1 VLSAQC
7 VARNVRHCGRKGW
20 RVPEWWEYPSCLKG
34 RPGATRQAD
43 AHSVARPTI
52 GLCERLLG
60 QFLAM
65 RNPPLAS
72 RARAGQEI
80 LGRASKCKRT
90 GTYKCKRTGGG
101 DAPWNGAGAVEWHRT
116 LTQPREKR
124 SIASVYA
131 KLHVRRLVRAPN
143 KVVTTGAVESS
154 SK

>member
-1 VLSAQC
+1 MLSAQC

-72 RARAGQEI
+72 RAR
-80 LGRASKCKRT
+80 
-90 GTYKCKRTGGG
+90 
-101 DAPWNGAGAVEWHRT
+101 GAE
-116 LTQPREKR
+116 L
-124 SIASVYA
+124 
-131 KLHVRRLVRAPN
+131 VRRYWTGPASANVLEPTSANVLEE
-143 KVVTTGAVESS
+143 VTRRGMA
-154 SK
+154 

>member
-1 VLSAQC
+1 MLSAQC

-72 RARAGQEI
+72 RARGAELVRRYWTGP
-80 LGRASKCKRT
+80 ASANVLERT
-90 GTYKCKRTGGG
+90 SANVLEEVTRRGMAR
-101 DAPWNGAGAVEWHRT
+101 APWNGTEPSHNQERNGALRVC
-116 LTQPREKR
+116 TQ
-124 SIASVYA
+124 SSM
-131 KLHVRRLVRAPN
+131 L
-143 KVVTTGAVESS
+143 GAW
-154 SK
+154 